1 MFDFTFETKITKEFL
16 LQQNNEETYMAYY
29 LGFPVDK
36 KLHISPLRQDN
47 KPTCA
52 FFKGKSGILYF
63 KDFATNACLDFVNV
77 VMTKFSCTYHQALKI
92 IAEDFGYIKSKTP
105 KTVTIQPQPKFEET
119 KQTFIQVEVKEFDK
133 HELKWWESYGITKDI
148 LKKFNIFSCK
158 TVFLN
163 GRVFAQSSQ
172 HSPIYGYYFGK
183 KEGIEQWRIYFPKN
197 QKTGYK
203 FIGNVNMKTIQGFR
217 QLPKEGKVLVIT
229 KSMKDLMVFYSLGIP
244 AIAPNSENIFISD
257 KVLEDLKKRFKHIF
271 LLFDNDLPGVRFT
284 NKIRKKYP
292 ELIVTLIPRNSGAKD
307 LSDYYFAFGRDKTL
321 KLIKSFIEKW
331 QKRVS

>member
-1 MFDFTFETKITKEFL
+1 
-16 LQQNNEETYMAYY
+16 MAYY

-52 FFKGKSGILYF
+52 FFKGKSGTLYF
-63 KDFATNACLDFVNV
+63 KDFATNDCLDFVNV
-77 VMTKFSCTYHQALKI
+77 VMSKYSCNYYKALKI
-92 IAEDFGYIKSKTP
+92 IAEDFGYIKSKTS
-105 KTVTIQPQPKFEET
+105 KTVTIKPQPKFEET
-119 KQTFIQVEVKEFDK
+119 KQTFIQVEIKEFDK

-158 TVFLN
+158 TIFLN

-197 QKTGYK
+197 QKSGYK

-307 LSDYYFAFGRDKTL
+307 LSDYYVAFGRDKTL

>member
-1 MFDFTFETKITKEFL
+1 MFSFDIKITKEFL

-36 KLHISPLRQDN
+36 KLHVSPLRQDN

-63 KDFATNACLDFVNV
+63 KDFATNDCLDFVNV

-92 IAEDFGYIKSKTP
+92 IAEDFGYLNTKTKKKATIK
-105 KTVTIQPQPKFEET
+105 VQPKFEET
-119 KQTFIQVEVKEFDK
+119 KQTFIQVEIKEFDE
-133 HELKWWESYGITKDI
+133 HELKWWKSFGITKEI

-163 GRVFAQSSQ
+163 SRVFAQSSQ
-172 HSPIYGYYFGK
+172 HFPIYGYYFGK

-197 QKTGYK
+197 QKNGYK
-203 FIGNVNMKTIQGFR
+203 FIGNVNMKTIQGYK
-217 QLPKEGKVLVIT
+217 QLPKSGKLLVIT

-244 AIAPNSENIFISD
+244 AIAPNSENVFISE
-257 KVLEDLKKRFKHIF
+257 KILNELKQRFKHIA
-271 LLFDNDLPGVRFT
+271 LLFDNDLTGVRFT
-284 NKIRKKYP
+284 NKVRKQYP
-292 ELIVTLIPRNSGAKD
+292 ELIVSLIPRHSGAKD
-307 LSDYYFAFGRDKTL
+307 LSDYYKLFGKNETV
-321 KLIKSFIEKW
+321 KLIKTFIEKW
-331 QKRVS
+331 QKSS